1 MFPDLEHLIALQTV
15 DTDAS
20 DARRLVAAHPEL
32 VKAADARLAEAL
44 GAVEAARNALK
55 ASHDERRVLEK
66 EASVFQG
73 RLTKFR
79 DQQSAVKTNR
89 EFQALGHEI
98 ETATTDLGAVEEK
111 EIEKMVEADTLA
123 ATVKQT
129 EAALA
134 IRQKEIDS
142 EKAVLAKNLAGHQA
156 RLAAA
161 EAARAGIVA
170 QVSAP
175 ALHLYGQIANIRKG
189 VAVCAAADG
198 LCSVC
203 HVRLRPNV
211 YQVVRH
217 NEAIVKCDSCQRIL
231 YFVLP
236 PVAPAVAD
244 QPAATAP

>member
-217 NEAIVKCDSCQRIL
+217 NEAIVQCDSCQRIL
-231 YFVLP
+231 YFVPP

>member
-1 MFPDLEHLIALQTV
+1 MFPDLEHLIALQNV
-15 DTDAS
+15 DADAS
-20 DARRLVAAHPEL
+20 DARRLIAAHPEL
-32 VKAADARLAEAL
+32 LKTADAKLAEAV
-44 GAVEAARNALK
+44 GALEAARNALK
-55 ASHDERRVLEK
+55 ASQDERRALEK

-79 DQQSAVKTNR
+79 DQQGAVKTNR

-98 ETATTDLGAVEEK
+98 ETATADLGAVEER

-123 ATVKQT
+123 ATVKQA
-129 EAALA
+129 EGAMAV
-134 IRQKEIDS
+134 RQKEIDA
-142 EKAVLAKNLAGHQA
+142 EKAVLAKNLAEHQA

-161 EAARAGIVA
+161 EAARAGILA
-170 QVSAP
+170 KVSAP
-175 ALHLYGQIANIRKG
+175 VLHLYGQIANIRKG

-217 NEAIVKCDSCQRIL
+217 NDTIVQCDSCQRIL
-231 YFVLP
+231 YFVPP
-236 PVAPAVAD
+236 PVTPAPAD
-244 QPAATAP
+244 QPGATAS

>member
-231 YFVLP
+231 YFVPP